1 MDIYKDAIGETL
13 GLSPLY
19 LPEIDMVELRKV
31 STNSVPCSQPMYG
44 EYNPMYGKKH
54 KEDHPFVGGKLQKE
68 KVANGTHHFLNSVTI
83 ITTDAEIKVVSL
95 EEYYNNDEYVS
106 LQSDEGYKLRGLDP
120 NIRFLPTPLKRMDER
135 HKNTLKGEK
144 RTLAQKLASKEHSE
158 KWHTFGKSP
167 TPRGG
172 KLSEEH
178 KHSLRKPKSKFTKPY
193 HKCPHCGLEGH
204 SNGMKRWH
212 FDNCKQKVIN
222 LI

>member
-19 LPEIDMVELRKV
+19 LPEIDMAELRKV
-31 STNSVPCSQPMYG
+31 SSNSMHG

-54 KEDHPFVGGKLQKE
+54 NEDHPFVKGKLQKE
-68 KVANGTHHFLNSVTI
+68 KVAAGTHHLLNTMTI
-83 ITTDAEIKVVSL
+83 ITSNKEIKIVSL
-95 EEYYNNDEYVS
+95 EDYYSNNDYVS
-106 LQSDEGYKLRGLDP
+106 LQSDEGYVRRGLDP
-120 NIRFLPTPLKRMDER
+120 KSDRKTNFGKKMPLNDCAK
-135 HKNTLKGEK
+135 
-144 RTLAQKLASKEHSE
+144 QKLKSENRTESQKKAAKKHSE

-212 FDNCKQKVIN
+212 FDNCKQKVTS